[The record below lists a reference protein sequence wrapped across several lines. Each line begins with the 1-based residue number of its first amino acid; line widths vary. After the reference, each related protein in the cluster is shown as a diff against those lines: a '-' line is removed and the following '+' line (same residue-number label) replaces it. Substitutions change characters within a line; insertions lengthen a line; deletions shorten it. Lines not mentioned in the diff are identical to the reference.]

1 MDLVPESLHSVPIP
15 RVQESGPG
23 GAHPTLFSINLD
35 PLHARPRPRR
45 SPEVATL
52 LGVIGGEGLPDG
64 GSEGD
69 EAGTP
74 KPGSPGWLRRA
85 ERLITSLT
93 GVVSARV
100 VLNQSGHVDEIHVL
114 ATDEVV
120 PKQVVRNVQS
130 ALIAELETRVDHRKI
145 SVAPLDPPGVVTRPR
160 DIREL
165 APDAPGGAG
174 AAPESERGPTKR
186 FGVPAPDPAAHAA
199 GQPYRSRAG
208 SPRPR
213 PDAFAPVE
221 STSGSTGHLDPA
233 AAPAGYR
240 ILFLGHGVDSI
251 RSQRL
256 RLRVA
261 LDWKGRR
268 YVGESQAL
276 DLVRSRTEGFAAA
289 TLRGLERVLDP
300 EGRGAAAAGSLS
312 LDGVRIIKAFE
323 RQFVVVAV
331 SAFLGGR
338 HTALTGAAAVGD
350 SLDRAVILS
359 TLQATDRRVRAFL
372 NGQEASRE
380 TSGISDEGNPFDVPE

>member
-1 MDLVPESLHSVPIP
+1 M
-15 RVQESGPG
+15 
-23 GAHPTLFSINLD
+23 
-35 PLHARPRPRR
+35 
-45 SPEVATL
+45 
-52 LGVIGGEGLPDG
+52 IGGVERPANGDGDDEG
-64 GSEGD
+64 
-69 EAGTP
+69 GTP
-74 KPGSPGWLRRA
+74 QPGSPEWLRRA

-100 VLNQSGHVDEIHVL
+100 VLNQKGHVDEIHVL

-130 ALIAELETRVDHRKI
+130 ALIAELRTRVDHRKI
-145 SVAPLDPPGVVTRPR
+145 SVAPLDPPGVASMPR

-165 APDAPGGAG
+165 APDPTPGPSTQAKP
-174 AAPESERGPTKR
+174 AKEPKR
-186 FGVPAPDPAAHAA
+186 FGVNAPEPASPGATPSA
-199 GQPYRSRAG
+199 GPSA
-208 SPRPR
+208 PRLR
-213 PDAFAPVE
+213 PDGFAPE
-221 STSGSTGHLDPA
+221 YASTGQSSELDPA

-276 DLVRSRTEGFAAA
+276 DLVRSRTEGFASA

-300 EGRGAAAAGSLS
+300 EGRGAAAAGSLT
-312 LDGVRIIKAFE
+312 LDGVRIIKAFD

-338 HTALTGAAAVGD
+338 HTSLTGAAAVGD

-372 NGQEASRE
+372 KGQEPTAQAPGS
-380 TSGISDEGNPFDVPE
+380 SGDPNPFDAW

>member
-1 MDLVPESLHSVPIP
+1 M
-15 RVQESGPG
+15 
-23 GAHPTLFSINLD
+23 
-35 PLHARPRPRR
+35 
-45 SPEVATL
+45 
-52 LGVIGGEGLPDG
+52 IGGEERPAGDNDG
-64 GSEGD
+64 GL
-69 EAGTP
+69 P
-74 KPGSPGWLRRA
+74 KPGSAEWLRRT
-85 ERLITSLT
+85 ERLITALT

-100 VLNQSGHVDEIHVL
+100 VLNHKGHVDEIHVL

-130 ALIAELETRVDHRKI
+130 ALMAELETRVDHRKI
-145 SVAPLDPPGVVTRPR
+145 SVAPLDPPGVATKPR

-165 APDAPGGAG
+165 APDPPRKEQKVDAG
-174 AAPESERGPTKR
+174 AQGQTKR
-186 FGVPAPDPAAHAA
+186 FGVHAPKPVGDEPSTGSAH
-199 GQPYRSRAG
+199 ST
-208 SPRPR
+208 PRPQ
-213 PDAFAPVE
+213 PDTFAPGYA
-221 STSGSTGHLDPA
+221 SSGRSSELDPA
-233 AAPAGYR
+233 SAPAGYR

-268 YVGESQAL
+268 FVGESQAL
-276 DLVRSRTEGFAAA
+276 DLVRSRSEGFASA

-338 HTALTGAAAVGD
+338 HTSLTGAAAVGD

-372 NGQEASRE
+372 SGQEPTAE
-380 TSGISDEGNPFDVPE
+380 APVGSGDPDLFESW